1 MANVLMHRRNTP
13 FMPLFGDWMEE
24 FWNRPGLLPLVPRYT
39 EMPTVERALMDV
51 VDKGDRFEIMIDM
64 PGVKKDDIEVS
75 VEGMRVSIRA
85 ETQSTREEKEGER
98 VLHTERYAAMYVRT
112 FELPTEVTEAGAEAH
127 YENGVLTLT
136 LPKRA
141 PQTSRKLTIN

>member
-1 MANVLMHRRNTP
+1 MANLLMHRRNTP
-13 FMPLFGDWMEE
+13 FMPLFGDWMDDL
-24 FWNRPGLLPLVPRYT
+24 WSRTGLLPTISRYP
-39 EMPTVERALMDV
+39 EMPAVERALMDV
-51 VDKGDRFEIMIDM
+51 VDKGDSFEIKIDM
-64 PGVKKDDIEVS
+64 PGVKKEDIEVS

-98 VLHTERYAAMYVRT
+98 VLHTERYAAMYART
-112 FELPTEVTEAGAEAH
+112 FELPTEVTEAGADAH

-141 PQTSRKLTIN
+141 PQTSRKLTIS